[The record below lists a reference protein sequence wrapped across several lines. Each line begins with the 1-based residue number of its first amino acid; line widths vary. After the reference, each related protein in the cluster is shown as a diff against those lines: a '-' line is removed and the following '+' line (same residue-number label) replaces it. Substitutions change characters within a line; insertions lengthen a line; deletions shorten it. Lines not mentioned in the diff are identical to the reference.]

1 MLQLAWEMFLR
12 GYTCEYVDL
21 YRSAADKFIIDGD
34 ALLPP
39 FSSLSGM
46 GIKAAESIVAAR
58 EDGEFTSIENLRA
71 RTGISKTNI
80 EILRQHGCLDG
91 MEESDQL
98 ALFS

>member
-1 MLQLAWEMFLR
+1 
-12 GYTCEYVDL
+12 
-21 YRSAADKFIIDGD
+21 
-34 ALLPP
+34 
-39 FSSLSGM
+39 M